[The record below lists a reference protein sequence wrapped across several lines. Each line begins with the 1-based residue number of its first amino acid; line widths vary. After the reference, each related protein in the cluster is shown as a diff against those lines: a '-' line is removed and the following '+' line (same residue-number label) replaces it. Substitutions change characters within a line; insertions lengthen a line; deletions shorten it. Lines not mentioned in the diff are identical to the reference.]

1 MAKISEHFNDKD
13 FACNCK
19 YCKGSLKIS
28 LGLIGAL
35 EFIRC
40 SFNRR
45 VNIIRAYR
53 CPELN
58 NELRGWNKSYH
69 LEGKAADITVSGIPY
84 EEVFK
89 FIEKNIPEV
98 KGLGLYPGEKFV
110 HIDLRNSEEK
120 QLWIYEMGKYTELTP
135 EKRVQYHID

>member
-13 FACNCK
+13 FSCNCK
-19 YCKGSLKIS
+19 YCQGSLKIS

-35 EFIRC
+35 ELIRC
-40 SFNRR
+40 HFNRR

-69 LEGKAADITVSGIPY
+69 LEGKAADITVSGVPY

-89 FIEKNIPEV
+89 YIEINVPEV

-110 HIDLRNSEEK
+110 HLDVRDADQK
-120 QLWIYEMGKYTELTP
+120 QLWVFEINKYIELTP
-135 EKRVQYHID
+135 EKRAQYHID